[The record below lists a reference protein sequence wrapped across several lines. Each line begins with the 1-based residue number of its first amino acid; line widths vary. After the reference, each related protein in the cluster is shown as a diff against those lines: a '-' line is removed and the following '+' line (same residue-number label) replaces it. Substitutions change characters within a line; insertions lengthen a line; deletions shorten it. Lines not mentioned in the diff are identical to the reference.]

1 MTTETTRTR
10 WPLVALGVSL
20 SAFGAYLQFKLPP
33 ILPAFLASYPHDNDV
48 AAGFMSVFALVGLI
62 ASAPLGRLLEGCALL
77 QAILA
82 GLVIAAAGIGLGLL
96 APQSGVLMLVARGL
110 EGITFAIFALI
121 GPVIANLGASRRDL
135 GLVTGLIAAWI
146 PIGQLVAGLLALAG
160 ADWHALWFINLLLML
175 PLAALA
181 FRWRESLGAT
191 RQRHSTN
198 GAAAALQR
206 TPRALYI
213 GAGVFTLWSLQFFAF
228 MTWLTKY
235 LTGELQLSAQTA
247 VLAYLLPVVTVMLF
261 NVATGWAL
269 SRGLKLLPALVGAL
283 LLQVAAW
290 IGAPHASGFDGI
302 VVLLLFGIGAGIAP
316 ACFFH
321 LPHHLVKDGF
331 AIGPKAYGVL
341 MTGRNCGVFLGPV
354 VMAHL
359 FQSAL
364 GWSGAAYIVAG
375 ITAAA
380 ALLAMMLSGRSR

>member
-1 MTTETTRTR
+1 MSIETARTR

-33 ILPAFLASYPHDNDV
+33 ILPAFLAAYPHDTDV

-62 ASAPLGRLLEGCALL
+62 ASAPLGRLLEGRALM

-96 APQSGVLMLVARGL
+96 APQSSVLMLVARGL
-110 EGITFAIFALI
+110 EGVTFAIFALI

-160 ADWHALWFINLLLML
+160 ADWQALWLINFGLML
-175 PLAALA
+175 PLVALA
-181 FRWRESLGAT
+181 FSWRGSLGAT
-191 RQRHSTN
+191 QRRQAT
-198 GAAAALQR
+198 GTLQK

-213 GAGVFTLWSLQFFAF
+213 GAAIFTLWSLQFFAF

-261 NVATGWAL
+261 NVVTGFAL

-290 IGAPHASGFDGI
+290 VGAPHVDGFAGI
-302 VVLLLFGIGAGIAP
+302 IVLLLFGIGAGIAP

-321 LPHHLVKDGF
+321 LPHHLAKDGF
-331 AIGPKAYGVL
+331 TITPKAYGVL

-359 FQSAL
+359 FQSSL
-364 GWSGAAYIVAG
+364 GWSGAAYVVAG
-375 ITAAA
+375 IAGAA
-380 ALLAMMLSGRSR
+380 ALLATTLGRRG